1 MKFKEALDRSKIV
14 HQDKIEKLFDDKTAS
29 LLLKLEETIQDF
41 WNVDRPSANFLNL
54 LIQMKNVQSALEIG
68 TSNGYSSIWLAKA
81 LKKTKGRLVTLEY
94 WQKRM
99 DLALEN
105 FKQANVDDIITP
117 IVGDAIEILDD
128 MNKNHSMEFD
138 FIFVDANKAEYI
150 QYFNSF
156 DSLLKKGG
164 VIVADNILSHYKKTK
179 DYVETLLNHPDYQ
192 SQLLDFDA
200 GMLLSYKIN
209 KKLWLINFYNIFCKH
224 VIDIF

>member
-1 MKFKEALDRSKIV
+1 MKFKEVLDRNSVV
-14 HQDKIEKLFDDKTAS
+14 HQDDIDKLFDKETANV
-29 LLLKLEETIQDF
+29 LLELEKTIQDF

-54 LIQMKNVQSALEIG
+54 LIQIKNVQSALEIG

-81 LKKTKGRLVTLEY
+81 LKKTGGKLTTLEY

-99 DLALEN
+99 DLALLN
-105 FKQANVDDIITP
+105 FKKTNVDDIITP
-117 IVGDAIEILDD
+117 IVGDAIEILAD
-128 MNKNHSMEFD
+128 MNKKRSMEFD

-156 DSLLKKGG
+156 DPLLKKGG

-179 DYVETLLNHPDYQ
+179 DYVETLLNQPNYQ

-200 GMLLSYKIN
+200 GMLLSYKLN
-209 KKLWLINFYNIFCKH
+209 Q
-224 VIDIF
+224 

>member
-1 MKFKEALDRSKIV
+1 MKFKEALDKSKIV
-14 HQDKIEKLFDDKTAS
+14 HQDSIEKLFDAETSS

-54 LIQMKNVQSALEIG
+54 LIQIKNVQSALEIG

-81 LKKTKGRLVTLEY
+81 LKKTGGKLTTLEY

-99 DLALEN
+99 DLALLN
-105 FKQANVDDIITP
+105 FKKTNVDDIITP
-117 IVGDAIEILDD
+117 IVGDAIEILAD
-128 MNKNHSMEFD
+128 MNKKRSMEFD

-156 DSLLKKGG
+156 DPLLKKGG

-179 DYVETLLNHPDYQ
+179 DYVATLLNHPNYQ

-200 GMLLSYKIN
+200 GMLLSYKLN
-209 KKLWLINFYNIFCKH
+209 Q
-224 VIDIF
+224 